1 MVEGKNEL
9 ERFTDKFGYNTISA
23 IMDKEIGNYAGDLD
37 LSVAYS
43 FYDMDM
49 VHTRNLVI
57 NNTITA
63 NAKN

>member
-37 LSVAYS
+37 LNVAYS

-49 VHTRNLVI
+49 VHTRKV
-57 NNTITA
+57 TPCEK
-63 NAKN
+63 NAG